1 MSRKRKISLISLV
14 IILFFVTVGS
24 AYFAVAGSYLK
35 KTIDKGYVPI
45 KNDYTEAQNKDSQS
59 FLVMGL
65 DNTIERKLGT
75 TRTDAMMVIT
85 VNNKTKKITYLS
97 LPRDSF
103 VQIDAKNYQGMQRIE
118 AAYTYDGPTASVNTV
133 EKLLNIPINHYVV
146 FNFLSFIKLID
157 AVGGIDVNV
166 KQAFDG
172 VTKDGPGS
180 IHFDAG
186 KQHLDGTKALSY
198 ARERHSDN
206 DIMRGFR
213 QQEIIQAVEDKLKS
227 GQSIMKIM
235 DIIDSLN
242 GNIQTDV
249 DSNELTHLVKEGL
262 TWTNY
267 DKQQLSFDWRTF
279 SNEGRSMVELYPDSI
294 ENVRHQLR
302 VSLNLEKPDERDQ
315 DGYVFHTNGEFLYQ
329 SDYTVQDEA
338 AEENEMTSIN
348 GNTYIGVPGN
358 TQTGPL
364 PSVKTE
370 NGFIK

>member
-1 MSRKRKISLISLV
+1 
-14 IILFFVTVGS
+14 
-24 AYFAVAGSYLK
+24 
-35 KTIDKGYVPI
+35 
-45 KNDYTEAQNKDSQS
+45 
-59 FLVMGL
+59 
-65 DNTIERKLGT
+65 
-75 TRTDAMMVIT
+75 
-85 VNNKTKKITYLS
+85 
-97 LPRDSF
+97 
-103 VQIDAKNYQGMQRIE
+103 RIE